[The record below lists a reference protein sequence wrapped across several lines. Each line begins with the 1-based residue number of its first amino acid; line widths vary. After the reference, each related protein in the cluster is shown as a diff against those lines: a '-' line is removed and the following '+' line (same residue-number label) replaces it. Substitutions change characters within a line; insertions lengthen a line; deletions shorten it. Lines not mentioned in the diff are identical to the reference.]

1 MTLAQSVGVPPGERR
16 KSLQMI
22 SEVQEN
28 WSVARDIEAS
38 IHSISDACST
48 YQNNIQRIVF
58 NLYNNPAL
66 VKLGAEVVL
75 LTDEDMARGTIV
87 EEIEREIRESR
98 ERFDQIVQE
107 KYELVNR
114 DTYKATLRCRR
125 CGSGD
130 VQCDQK
136 QTRGADEAM
145 TVFATCQKCNNRWTM
160 R

>member
-1 MTLAQSVGVPPGERR
+1 MTLAASVGVPPVDRI
-16 KSLQMI
+16 KSLHMI
-22 SEVQEN
+22 SEVQDN
-28 WSVARDIEAS
+28 WEVARDIEAS
-38 IHSISDACST
+38 IHSISEASST
-48 YQNNIQRIVF
+48 YKTNIQRIVF
-58 NLYNNPAL
+58 NLYNSPAL
-66 VKLGAEVVL
+66 AQMGPEVVL
-75 LTDEDMARGTIV
+75 LTDEEMARGTII
-87 EEIEREIRESR
+87 EEIETEIRESR

-107 KYELVNR
+107 KYDLVNR
-114 DTYKATLRCRR
+114 DTYKTTLRCRR